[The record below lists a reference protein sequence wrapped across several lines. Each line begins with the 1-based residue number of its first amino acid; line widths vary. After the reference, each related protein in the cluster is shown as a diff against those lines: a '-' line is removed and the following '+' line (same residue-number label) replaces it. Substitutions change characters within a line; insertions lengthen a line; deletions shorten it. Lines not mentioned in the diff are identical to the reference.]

1 MKIFLLYTLVVW
13 ASLAVPSVMDSFNAP
28 RWACK
33 LASPLTAIAMLAVL
47 GLL

>member
-1 MKIFLLYTLVVW
+1 MKVFLLYVLVVW

-33 LASPLTAIAMLAVL
+33 LASPLTAIAVLAL
-47 GLL
+47 TGLL